1 MSIRRDMGHKFD
13 ISSHS
18 YLTIVKLGLADIV
31 IQLKSSLACKTKMG
45 YLRLNY
51 NYKIIQV

>member
-45 YLRLNY
+45 YLRLHY

>member
-1 MSIRRDMGHKFD
+1 MGHKFD

-18 YLTIVKLGLADIV
+18 YLTVVNLQFAEMI
-31 IQLKSSLACKTKMG
+31 IQLKSSLACNTKMG
-45 YLRLNY
+45 YLRVHY

>member
-31 IQLKSSLACKTKMG
+31 IHLKSSLACKTKMG
-45 YLRLNY
+45 YLRLHY

>member
-18 YLTIVKLGLADIV
+18 YLTVVNLQFAEMI
-31 IQLKSSLACKTKMG
+31 IQLKSSLACNTKMG
-45 YLRLNY
+45 YLRVHY